1 MRSERLGAQTRLCL
15 SVSPFHLHVSTTQV
29 CAPSRDFPPSRPSSV
44 TPPKG
49 MSWTLTRPL
58 SEWGPQCPSSPHR
71 SKSRRGDT
79 VLLANAGVQKG
90 SGLSINDGFTVQYAH
105 VARGVARGGGGN
117 SVPHGARWRRPSM
130 RFFNGGAERG
140 ALGGLAGGVP
150 SRSPTR
156 SRRGQNGGD
165 GRRRR
170 DGGHFWFTTSTSPS
184 PRTLADPRTGLSRLS
199 RLSAPVAIVISP
211 GVVFHDA
218 PSVRRSRCLPGA
230 VPVSTRWVPGGDGEA
245 HGGRVATTQCCANH
259 VVLPHLT
266 V

>member
-105 VARGVARGGGGN
+105 VARGVAKGGGGN

-170 DGGHFWFTTSTSPS
+170 DGGHFWFTTSHLPQSPDSFLPTREQGCRGCRGCRRQSQSSSRQALFSTTPLLSAGPDACQAPS
-184 PRTLADPRTGLSRLS
+184 PFRHGGSLGETEKRTE
-199 RLSAPVAIVISP
+199 VALR
-211 GVVFHDA
+211 
-218 PSVRRSRCLPGA
+218 RRSA
-230 VPVSTRWVPGGDGEA
+230 A
-245 HGGRVATTQCCANH
+245 QTTLCC
-259 VVLPHLT
+259 PT
-266 V
+266 